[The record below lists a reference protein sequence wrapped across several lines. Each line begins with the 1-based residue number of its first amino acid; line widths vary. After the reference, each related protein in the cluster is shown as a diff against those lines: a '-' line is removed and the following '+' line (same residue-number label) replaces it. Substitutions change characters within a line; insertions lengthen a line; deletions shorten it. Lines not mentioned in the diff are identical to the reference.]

1 MCHVA
6 LLDLHY
12 YWYEVTDAAVDA
24 VAGRRRRRRSPTPP
38 PPPPPVAASAA
49 VDEEYDLIIADC
61 ETSIRMRYDA
71 LLAKAIADSDQSDRE
86 ISALSE
92 RFADKM
98 LTRPQIGACLK
109 KGMPLL
115 SAD

>member
-12 YWYEVTDAAVDA
+12 YWYEVTD
-24 VAGRRRRRRSPTPP
+24 
-38 PPPPPVAASAA
+38 AA